1 MSEPDE
7 IEIAIVG
14 GGPGGIIA
22 LYYARQAGLRTILLE
37 ARDTVGGL
45 WTQLPSWQ
53 DIQNREEDWT
63 LGDIPIAGVDQ
74 ASIAANIRQWVDTF
88 NLGEY
93 IRLKCPVLTASPVG
107 GGWDIQTPSGTLRAK
122 ALISATGVHNRP
134 FIPEIQRSDADI
146 LELHS
151 SMLHDPNGL
160 AGKAIVVVGG
170 GASAFDLIDLCLE
183 YGAARI
189 VWVHRSLKWMAPTR
203 KPKRF
208 ASNVR
213 ELAKRHML
221 GETGAQ
227 ISAAIDADLR
237 DRYHRF
243 GMEELLPNACF
254 NIERDQLIPGRWRL
268 IANLSMIE
276 RHHDEVEAISGRSIV
291 LRSGIAID
299 ADVLLWG
306 TGYEMDISYLGTVG
320 LNEIVRPDQLA
331 RRCGSMVVSLDAPNL
346 YFMSVGLESTSATPW
361 HYAHLA
367 RTIVSQ
373 ISGTAALSRA
383 PVLKHLNYF
392 GVPTFL
398 ASFDPAS
405 YPTDGWRDEY
415 LALVTEFPN
424 DRPLPIPQAKGLGLQ
439 LVTSCEAAL
448 R

>member
-1 MSEPDE
+1 MFDSDA
-7 IEIAIVG
+7 IDVAIVG

-88 NLGEY
+88 NLGPY
-93 IRLKCPVLTASPVG
+93 IRLKSLAISASPIN
-107 GGWDIQTPSGTLRAK
+107 GGWHIQTPSGTIRAK
-122 ALISATGVHNRP
+122 VLISATGVHNRP
-134 FIPEIQRSDADI
+134 FIPDIQRSHADI
-146 LELHS
+146 PELHS
-151 SMLHDPNGL
+151 SMLHSPGGL
-160 AGKAIVVVGG
+160 TGKAAIVVGG

-183 YGAARI
+183 HGAARI
-189 VWVHRSLKWMAPTR
+189 VWLHRSLKWMAPTR

-221 GETGAQ
+221 GETGEQ
-227 ISAAIDADLR
+227 ISAVVDADLR
-237 DRYHRF
+237 ARYHKF
-243 GMEELLPNACF
+243 GMEELLPDARF
-254 NIERDQLIPGRWRL
+254 DIERDQLIPGRWRL
-268 IANLSMIE
+268 IANLNMIE
-276 RHHDEVEAISGRSIV
+276 RHHDELEAIEGRSIV
-291 LRSGIAID
+291 LRSGNTID

-306 TGYEMDISYLGTVG
+306 TGYEMDISYLRTVG

-346 YFMSVGLESTSATPW
+346 YFISVGLESTSATPW

-373 ISGTAALSRA
+373 ICGTAALSRE
-383 PVLKHLNYF
+383 PILKHLNYF

-405 YPTDGWRDEY
+405 YPADGWRDEY
-415 LALVTEFPN
+415 LSLVTEFPN
-424 DRPLPIPQAKGLGLQ
+424 ERPLPIPGSKGL
-439 LVTSCEAAL
+439 EPA